1 MNSYDY
7 DYDYGTTLYST
18 STQLDN
24 ATAAALG
31 MVVTVF
37 LLFYFIVAVL
47 CVVSVWRLFM
57 KAGKPGW
64 AAIVPVYN
72 QIVMLQVAGRP
83 VWWVLLMMFVPIFQ
97 VWVAIVAAIDFAKS
111 YGKSTGFGVLVALL
125 PFIGL
130 PLLAFGKDTHYVGPV
145 AEGLDTFTPAP
156 DRTPAATP
164 TVPPAPAA

>member
-1 MNSYDY
+1 MDSYEPSY
-7 DYDYGTTLYST
+7 TMYQSSSELS
-18 STQLDN
+18 S
-24 ATAAALG
+24 ASAAALG
-31 MVVTVF
+31 AVVLVF
-37 LLFYFIVAVL
+37 MLFYFVIAIV
-47 CVVSVWRLFM
+47 CIVSVWRLFT

-125 PFIGL
+125 PFVGL
-130 PLLAFGKDTHYVGPV
+130 PILAFSKDANYVGPV

-156 DRTPAATP
+156 DRVAPVPSTPKA
-164 TVPPAPAA
+164 

>member
-1 MNSYDY
+1 
-7 DYDYGTTLYST
+7 
-18 STQLDN
+18 
-24 ATAAALG
+24 
-31 MVVTVF
+31 
-37 LLFYFIVAVL
+37 
-47 CVVSVWRLFM
+47 
-57 KAGKPGW
+57 
-64 AAIVPVYN
+64 
-72 QIVMLQVAGRP
+72 
-83 VWWVLLMMFVPIFQ
+83 MMFVPIFQ

>member
-1 MNSYDY
+1 MDSYEPSY
-7 DYDYGTTLYST
+7 TMYQSSSELS
-18 STQLDN
+18 S
-24 ATAAALG
+24 ASAAALG
-31 MVVTVF
+31 AVILVF
-37 LLFYFIVAVL
+37 MLFYFVIAIV
-47 CVVSVWRLFM
+47 CIVSVWRLFT

-125 PFIGL
+125 PFVGL
-130 PLLAFGKDTHYVGPV
+130 PILAFSKDANYVGPV

-156 DRTPAATP
+156 DRVAP
-164 TVPPAPAA
+164 VPPAQKA

>member
-1 MNSYDY
+1 MDSYDY
-7 DYDYGTTLYST
+7 SYTTYQT
-18 STQLDN
+18 SSELSS
-24 ATAAALG
+24 ASAAALG
-31 MVVTVF
+31 LIVMVF
-37 LLFYFIVAVL
+37 MLFYFAVV
-47 CVVSVWRLFM
+47 VVSVVSMWRLFT

-83 VWWVLLMMFVPIFQ
+83 VWWVLLMMFVPVFQ

-130 PLLAFGKDTHYVGPV
+130 PVLAFSKDANYVGPV

-156 DRTPAATP
+156 DRTAP
-164 TVPPAPAA
+164 VPSAPKA

>member
-7 DYDYGTTLYST
+7 DYDYGTTLYSS

-24 ATAAALG
+24 GAAAALG
-31 MVVTVF
+31 MVVIVF
-37 LLFYFIVAVL
+37 LLFYLIVAIL

-97 VWVAIVAAIDFAKS
+97 VWVAIVAAIDFA
-111 YGKSTGFGVLVALL
+111 
-125 PFIGL
+125 
-130 PLLAFGKDTHYVGPV
+130 
-145 AEGLDTFTPAP
+145 
-156 DRTPAATP
+156 
-164 TVPPAPAA
+164 

>member
-1 MNSYDY
+1 MDSTYDPSYTMY
-7 DYDYGTTLYST
+7 QS
-18 STQLDN
+18 SSEISN
-24 ATAAALG
+24 EAAIAVG
-31 MVVTVF
+31 MMVTVF
-37 LLFYFIVAVL
+37 LIFYFIIAVI
-47 CVVSVWRLFM
+47 CIVSVWRLFT

-130 PLLAFGKDTHYVGPV
+130 PILAFGKDTHYVGPV

-156 DRTPAATP
+156 DHTTTAATP